1 MTQKLSAEIQNFNA
15 RRSLLAVII
24 IMALTILFTSF
35 IPDDIVDFG
44 MLSML
49 PAAFLIIYIFITKR
63 ILEALTLASLI
74 GFFMFAKGDIIGTFS
89 SSLLE
94 VMMSEDIAWLFIVCG
109 LMGRIISLI

>member
-44 MLSML
+44 DRKS
-49 PAAFLIIYIFITKR
+49 
-63 ILEALTLASLI
+63 
-74 GFFMFAKGDIIGTFS
+74 
-89 SSLLE
+89 
-94 VMMSEDIAWLFIVCG
+94 VV
-109 LMGRIISLI
+109 